1 VNLTDKKVKLG
12 ILLPT
17 RGLLLKGEQPANMER
32 IFELTETWKRQDWTQ
47 SGSEIVWW
55 PSPAWNL

>member
-1 VNLTDKKVKLG
+1 MNLPDQKVKLG

-32 IFELTETWKRQDWTQ
+32 IFELTETVEKA
-47 SGSEIVWW
+47 G
-55 PSPAWNL
+55 